1 MAIEILRKKFTVE
14 QYHQMAKS
22 GILTLGDRVE
32 LLGGEVIQMPPVGRA
47 HWVGVDCLTELLS
60 LALAFKAIVRV
71 RSPIALG
78 STSAPQPDIAVL
90 RERIDFYGE
99 EPSRPGDIFALVE
112 VSDRTVEFE
121 RLVKLPIYAASGIA
135 EVWIVDLVAGAVEV
149 YREPGAGGYGQV
161 QVLRGRDGVRFMAF
175 PDVEFRVDEFFG
187 GEG

>member
-1 MAIEILRKKFTVE
+1 MAIEILRKKFTVA

-22 GILTLGDRVE
+22 GILTRGDRVE
-32 LLGGEVIQMPPVGRA
+32 LLGGEVIQMPPVGQA
-47 HWVGVDCLTELLS
+47 HWIGVDCLTELLS

-99 EPSRPGDIFALVE
+99 EPSRPEDIFALVE
-112 VSDRTVEFE
+112 VSDRTVEFD
-121 RLVKLPIYAASGIA
+121 RMVKLPIYAASGIA

-149 YREPGAGGYGQV
+149 YREPGVGGYGQV
-161 QVLRGRDGVRFMAF
+161 EFLERGKEIGFEAF
-175 PDVEFRVDEFFG
+175 PNIGFTVDELLG
-187 GEG
+187 